1 MRDQWLALTVDRK
14 LVRAVVMNFTAAI
27 DVIYHFWLEE
37 GEQWVFENGIP
48 FCKNTDREVF
58 DGEDIWAHFN
68 FKFSK

>member
-37 GEQWVFENGIP
+37 GEQ
-48 FCKNTDREVF
+48 
-58 DGEDIWAHFN
+58 
-68 FKFSK
+68 